1 MDGGQFVMT
10 TLIPHSRPWIADED
24 LRAVEEVLQSG
35 MIAHGHLVQTF
46 EQAVATQLT
55 VCGAI
60 ACTSGTAALGL
71 ALKVLNIGIG
81 DEVIL
86 PTYVCWSVLAAI
98 TATGA
103 TPRFC
108 DVNEQG
114 VITVQTVCAQISPR
128 SRAIVAVHIFGHP
141 CDIGSMSNLG
151 LPVIEDAC
159 QAFGLEVG
167 SVPAGSLGTFGI
179 LSFHA
184 TKCMTTGEGGL
195 LVSGDPALIK
205 RARTLV
211 ESADQTNA
219 AGFAAMSDLQAALG
233 MAQLTRYSSFLK
245 RRRETFDAYHQAA
258 CGLSDVNPGY
268 WGEPAF
274 LFRYTLRAQHGFEYA
289 HSALLKHGVQA
300 RRGVDDLLHR
310 RFGLDDRDFP
320 CAFNIFTKSI
330 SLPFYP
336 SLTRDER
343 NQVIRAMQEVFSGS

>member
-1 MDGGQFVMT
+1 MA

-24 LRAVEEVLQSG
+24 LHAVEEVLQSG

-46 EQAVATQLT
+46 EQAVANKLT
-55 VCGAI
+55 VCGAL

-71 ALKVLNIGIG
+71 ALKVLNIGAG

-98 TATGA
+98 TETGA
-103 TPRFC
+103 IPRFC

-114 VITVQTVCAQISPR
+114 VITVQTVSALISPS
-128 SRAIVAVHIFGHP
+128 SRAIVAVHVFGHP
-141 CDIGSMSNLG
+141 CDIGSLGNLG

-167 SVPAGSLGTFGI
+167 SAPAGALGTFGI

-195 LVSGDPALIK
+195 LVSSDPALNE
-205 RARTLV
+205 RARALV
-211 ESADQTNA
+211 GSVDQPNA

-233 MAQLTRYSSFLK
+233 IAQLRRYSSFLK
-245 RRRETFDAYHQAA
+245 RRREIFDAYHQTA
-258 CGLSDVNPGY
+258 CGLTDVAPGY
-268 WGEPAF
+268 CGEPAF
-274 LFRYTLRAQHGFEYA
+274 LFRYTLRAEQEFEHA
-289 HSALLKHGVQA
+289 QSALLKHGVQA

-320 CAFNIFTKSI
+320 CALNIFKKNISI
-330 SLPFYP
+330 PFYP
-336 SLTRDER
+336 SLTRVEQ
-343 NQVIRAMQEVFSGS
+343 NQVISAMQEVFSGS